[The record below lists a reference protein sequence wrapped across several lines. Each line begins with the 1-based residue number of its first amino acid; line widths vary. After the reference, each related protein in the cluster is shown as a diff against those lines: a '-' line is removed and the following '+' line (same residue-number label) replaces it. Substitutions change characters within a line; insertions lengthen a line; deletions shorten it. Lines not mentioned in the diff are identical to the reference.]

1 MSIIET
7 LYSIN
12 GTPIRPVN
20 ADDIGFKMDWTGDAE
35 EAELTVD
42 NLILANEA
50 KQIVIDH
57 IETLGVFE
65 GIPIDIQVGGV
76 NLEYYIDLLNSPK
89 ISGQGDSTIEVSV
102 RRRKAVDYFRKQAN
116 GTSFESVNKTNPI
129 SLIDVPYL
137 IVRDNQ
143 LEMLIMLAI
152 SAYTLTKALIEGIK
166 SLAEAVADLTAASTP
181 NAGVPPSINT
191 GAIISAA
198 LKVTAQTIYVA
209 ALVVALIDI
218 TKQIIELI
226 FPPIRK
232 LKASKVQ
239 ELMVKG
245 CAKLGYNFQSTILN
259 EYSQLTICPKP
270 LKKSQN
276 SIFTNLF
283 TLDNGSYTKGYPTA
297 SDSCSTVGSLID
309 FLEDWAQA
317 KIRIVGD
324 TVYLEEDDYW
334 VLNSGVTITNTLNL
348 QDSRENQWTY
358 NTGEA
363 WKRYYTHYQ
372 TDPSDVHTMDKID
385 GSDCEYSTEPVTYNN
400 EDLVT
405 IKGVVDIGYPFAFG
419 IRKESLTVVEEACLP
434 FAKLADEVIQ
444 FFGGSSELESK
455 IQGRVGVMMIS
466 QQYYSVTKLLYT
478 VGGKQPGNFLT
489 KIGANAIYNR
499 FHTKNQVKENFK
511 KIYSAEIPFSTANF
525 EMLLNNNY
533 IQDMQ
538 GNSLKISTFAFI
550 NESKVAEVEYSE
562 ASTEGD
568 NTKTVLIDA

>member
-1 MSIIET
+1 MSVIET

-12 GTPIRPVN
+12 GTSIRPVN
-20 ADDIGFKMDWTGDAE
+20 ADDIGFKMDWTGDAQ

-50 KQIVIDH
+50 KQIVLDH
-57 IETLGVFE
+57 IDTLGVFE

-102 RRRKAVDYFRKQAN
+102 RKRKAVDYFRQQAN

-143 LEMLIMLAI
+143 LEMLIMLGI
-152 SAYTLTKALIEGIK
+152 SAYTLTKALIEGVK

-181 NAGVPPSINT
+181 NTGVPPSVNT

-209 ALVVALIDI
+209 ALVIAIIDL

-232 LKASKVQ
+232 LKASKVK

-245 CAKLGYNFQSTILN
+245 CAKLGYSFQSSILD

-270 LKKSQN
+270 LKKNQN

-309 FLEDWAQA
+309 FLEDWSQA
-317 KIRIVGD
+317 KLRVVGN
-324 TVYLEEDDYW
+324 TVFLEEDDYW

-358 NTGEA
+358 NTGES

-372 TDPSDVHTMDKID
+372 TDPSDVHTLDKID
-385 GSDCEYSTEPVTYNN
+385 GTDCEYSTEPVTVVNS
-400 EDLVT
+400 DLVA
-405 IKGVVDIGYPFAFG
+405 IKGVVDIGYPFAYG
-419 IRKESLTVVEEACLP
+419 IRKEKLTIVEEACLP
-434 FAKLADEVIQ
+434 YARLADEVVQ

-455 IQGRVGVMMIS
+455 IKGRVGVLMIS
-466 QQYYSVTKLLYT
+466 QQYYSVTKLMYI
-478 VGGKQPGNFLT
+478 VSGKQPSNYLA
-489 KIGANAIYNR
+489 KIGANVIYQKY
-499 FHTKNQVKENFK
+499 HTKNQVKENFK
-511 KIYSAEIPFSTANF
+511 KIYNAEIPFSTANF
-525 EMLLNNNY
+525 EMLLDNNY
-533 IQDMQ
+533 VQDMQ

-550 NESKVAEVEYSE
+550 NEAKTAEIEYSE
-562 ASTEGD
+562 ESTEGD
-568 NTKTVLIDA
+568 NTQTILIDA